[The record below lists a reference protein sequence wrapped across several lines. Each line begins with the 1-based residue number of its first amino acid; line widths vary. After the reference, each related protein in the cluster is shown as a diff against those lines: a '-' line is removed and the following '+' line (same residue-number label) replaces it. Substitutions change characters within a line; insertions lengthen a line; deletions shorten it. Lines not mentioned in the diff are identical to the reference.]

1 MPEMQNGESETKLI
15 VKSKL
20 NPVVCAFED
29 NIQFVLCLFMEK
41 KTMSFDKL
49 AGDLIKN
56 KIFMII
62 LIMGIVFT
70 SVLLLSN
77 YTRIEVLTEPQ
88 NDLQPQYL
96 PPKERFLDGK
106 LDFLNFKSGFSR
118 VNLIEISTG
127 CHHVYLD
134 VGTNI
139 GIQVTKKLKNYM

>member
-1 MPEMQNGESETKLI
+1 
-15 VKSKL
+15 
-20 NPVVCAFED
+20 
-29 NIQFVLCLFMEK
+29 
-41 KTMSFDKL
+41 MSFDKS

-77 YTRIEVLTEPQ
+77 YTRIEVHTEPQ
-88 NDLQPQYL
+88 NDLQQYSMYKARYL

-106 LDFLNFKSGFSR
+106 LKFLNFKFGFSR
-118 VNLIEISTG
+118 VNLIEIPTG

-139 GIQVTKKLKNYM
+139 GIQVTKILKIILPS